1 MHYDVTT
8 QVTVERQGERLHSLF
23 ITTSV
28 LENQSR
34 QEHWVK
40 TPHQVKF
47 FSMCNICHV
56 VTTLY
61 IFLYFVA
68 YPSPWH
74 IVLIV

>member
-40 TPHQVKF
+40 TPHQVK
-47 FSMCNICHV
+47 
-56 VTTLY
+56 
-61 IFLYFVA
+61 IF
-68 YPSPWH
+68 
-74 IVLIV
+74 